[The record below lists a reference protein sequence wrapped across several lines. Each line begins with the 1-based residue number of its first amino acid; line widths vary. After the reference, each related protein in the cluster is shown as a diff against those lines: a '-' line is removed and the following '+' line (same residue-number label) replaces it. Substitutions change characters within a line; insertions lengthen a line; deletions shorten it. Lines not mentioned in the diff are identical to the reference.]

1 MEQEHQIEIYKS
13 TEDAIELR
21 VNLNDDTVWL
31 TQAQMAL
38 LFGKARTTITEHIQN
53 TFKEGELEE
62 KVVCR
67 DFRHTTQHG
76 AIKGKTQESKTKYYN
91 LDVIISVGYRVKSK
105 QGTQFRQWATQ
116 RLKEYLVKGYAL
128 NEKRLKELNYKY
140 SDLQK
145 AIKLASNAGNIESL
159 SSTEAK
165 GILKVIETYAYAL
178 ETLDKY
184 DHQILT
190 IETSESDAAIQ
201 KLTYDEAIHQIRVWR
216 DFQKAG
222 NLFGNEKDQS
232 FRSSLETIYQTFD
245 DTDLYPSFEEKA
257 ANLLYFIV
265 KNHSFSDGNKRIAA
279 GLFVY
284 FLDMNNQLL
293 NESGNKRIGDNALVA
308 ITIMIAES
316 KSEEKEMMIK
326 LVVNLINNKN

>member
-1 MEQEHQIEIYKS
+1 MSEIILYTASDNQTQIDVQFDNE
-13 TEDAIELR
+13 
-21 VNLNDDTVWL
+21 TVWL
-31 TQAQMAL
+31 NRDQIAT
-38 LFGKARTTITEHIQN
+38 LFGRDIKTIGKHVN
-53 TFKEGELEE
+53 NVFKEEELD
-62 KVVCR
+62 KKSVVAKFATTAR
-67 DFRHTTQHG
+67 D
-76 AIKGKTQESKTKYYN
+76 GKIYQVDFYN

-105 QGTQFRQWATQ
+105 QGTQFRQWVTQ
-116 RLKEYLVKGYAL
+116 RLKDYLVKGYAL
-128 NEKRLKELNYKY
+128 NEKRLKELDYKY

-159 SSTEAK
+159 SSNEAK
-165 GILKVIETYAYAL
+165 GILKVIEEYAYAL

-184 DHQILT
+184 DHQKLS
-190 IETSESDAAIQ
+190 IETASSDEKIV
-201 KLTYDEAIHQIRVWR
+201 KLTYDESIQQIYIWR
-216 DFQKAG
+216 EYQKAG

-245 DTDLYPSFEEKA
+245 GSDLYPSFEEKA

-284 FLDMNNQLL
+284 FLDMNNQLF

>member
-1 MEQEHQIEIYKS
+1 MSEIILYTASDNQTQIDVQFEN
-13 TEDAIELR
+13 E
-21 VNLNDDTVWL
+21 TVWL
-31 TQAQMAL
+31 NQKQIAE
-38 LFGKARTTITEHIQN
+38 LFAKDRTVITKHIN
-53 TFKEGELEE
+53 NVFKEGELHETE
-62 KVVCR
+62 VCAN
-67 DFRHTTQHG
+67 FAHTTQHG
-76 AIKGKTQESKTKYYN
+76 AIKGKTQESTTKYYN

-116 RLKEYLVKGYAL
+116 RLKDYLVKGYAL

-145 AIKLASNAGNIESL
+145 AIKLASNAGNSESL
-159 SSTEAK
+159 SSNEAR
-165 GILKVIETYAYAL
+165 GILKVIEDYAYAL

-184 DHQILT
+184 DHQKLT
-190 IETSESDAAIQ
+190 IETSSSQASIK
-201 KLTYDEAIHQIRVWR
+201 KLTYEEAITQIILWR
-216 DFQKAG
+216 EYQKAG

-257 ANLLYFIV
+257 ANLLYFVV

>member
-1 MEQEHQIEIYKS
+1 MEHQIEIYKS
-13 TEDAIELR
+13 SNDAIQLQ
-21 VNLNDDTVWL
+21 VNLDNDTVWL
-31 TQAQMAL
+31 NRHQLAL
-38 LFGKARTTITEHIQN
+38 LFDRDIKTVGKHINNIFEEQELDSN
-53 TFKEGELEE
+53 STVAKFATVQIEGER
-62 KVVCR
+62 KVNR
-67 DFRHTTQHG
+67 EIEH
-76 AIKGKTQESKTKYYN
+76 YN

-116 RLKEYLVKGYAL
+116 RLKDYLVKGYVL

-140 SDLQK
+140 SELQN
-145 AIKLASNAGNIESL
+145 AIKLASNAGNVESL

-184 DHQILT
+184 DHQRLT
-190 IETSESDAAIQ
+190 IDDEESEGELY
-201 KLTYDEAIHQIRVWR
+201 KLTYNEAIEQINIWR

-222 NLFGNEKDQS
+222 KLFGNEKDET
-232 FRSSLETIYQTFD
+232 FKSSLATIYQTFD
-245 DTDLYPSFEEKA
+245 EIDLYPSLEEKA
-257 ANLLYFIV
+257 ANLLYFVV

-284 FLDMNNQLL
+284 FLDLNNKLY
-293 NESGNKRIGDNALVA
+293 NEFGNKRIGDNALVA

-316 KSEEKEMMIK
+316 KSDEKEMMIK
-326 LVVNLINNKN
+326 LVVNLINNNN